1 MKTKKIIAVFII
13 IAMLVLPL
21 SGCYDSNEIENLA
34 YAIAVGIDKGQQKEF
49 KLTFQ
54 IVVPTKI
61 SGGGE
66 ESLTLK
72 SFETDNILSGLKN
85 VSESISRQINLSHA
99 KLIVFSEDIAKDG
112 LSCIINGLVNT
123 LEIRP
128 TANIIISTGSAYGYL
143 DATDT
148 NLSLSPSK
156 YYELLFK
163 SYEKEFYTPSIQLN
177 DFVYKLR
184 NSGTQPIAI
193 LCENNSVQKDSAKSK
208 QGSISGIKG
217 LAVFKGDKL
226 VAELDHAN
234 MSIFSLLTKTNENVN
249 MIISDPQDSKY
260 KVLSIVRTQPET
272 SYMVKIEDGI
282 PKISILLY
290 LKGNIVGVQGKYNY
304 LDEAHAVL
312 LENAYRE
319 DILDKLKAFLAI
331 IAYQD
336 RTDIVGFGDY
346 AKRSFLTQKQW
357 ERFDWN
363 NAFAKAQFHVEVKF
377 RIDKSGNMLNE
388 TVE

>member
-1 MKTKKIIAVFII
+1 MKTKKNIAVFII

-54 IVVPTKI
+54 IAVPTKI

-72 SFETDNILSGLKN
+72 SFETDNILSGLKS

-112 LSCIINGLVNT
+112 LSGIINGLVNT
-123 LEIRP
+123 VEIRP

-163 SYEKEFYTPSIQLN
+163 SYEREFYTPSIQLN

-184 NSGTQPIAI
+184 NSGTQPIAM
-193 LCENNSVQKDSAKSK
+193 LCENNAVKRDSANSK
-208 QGSISGIKG
+208 QGAVSGIKG

-226 VAELDHAN
+226 VAELDHTN
-234 MSIFSLLTKTNENVN
+234 MSIFSLLTKTNENVY
-249 MIISDPQDSKY
+249 MTISDPQDSKY
-260 KVLSIVRTQPET
+260 NVLSIVRTQPET
-272 SYMVKIEDGI
+272 SYKIKIKDGI

-290 LKGNIVGVQGKYNY
+290 LKGNIVGAQGKYNY

-319 DILDKLKAFLAI
+319 DISDKLKAFLAI

-336 RTDIVGFGDY
+336 KTDIVGFGAY
-346 AKRSFLTQKQW
+346 AKRNFLTQKQW
-357 ERFDWN
+357 ESFDWN

>member
-1 MKTKKIIAVFII
+1 MKTKKNIAVFII
-13 IAMLVLPL
+13 IAMLVLPI

-54 IVVPTKI
+54 IAVPTKI

-72 SFETDNILSGLKN
+72 SFETDNILSGLKS
-85 VSESISRQINLSHA
+85 VSESISRQINLSNA

-112 LSCIINGLVNT
+112 LSGIINGLVNT
-123 LEIRP
+123 VEIRP
-128 TANIIISTGSAYGYL
+128 TANIIISTGSAYSYL

-163 SYEKEFYTPSIQLN
+163 SYEREFYTPSIQLN

-184 NSGTQPIAI
+184 NSGTQPIAM
-193 LCENNSVQKDSAKSK
+193 LCENNAVKKDSANSK
-208 QGSISGIKG
+208 QGAVSGIKG

-226 VAELDHAN
+226 VAELDHTN
-234 MSIFSLLTKTNENVN
+234 MSIFSLLTKTNENVY
-249 MIISDPQDSKY
+249 MTISDPQDSKY
-260 KVLSIVRTQPET
+260 NVLSIVRTQPET
-272 SYMVKIEDGI
+272 SYKIKIEDGI

-290 LKGNIVGVQGKYNY
+290 LKGNIVGAQGKYNY

-319 DILDKLKAFLAI
+319 DISDKLKAFLAI

-336 RTDIVGFGDY
+336 KTDIVGFGAY
-346 AKRSFLTQKQW
+346 AKRNFLTQKQW
-357 ERFDWN
+357 ESFDWN

-388 TVE
+388 TVK

>member
-54 IVVPTKI
+54 IAVPTKI

-72 SFETDNILSGLKN
+72 SFETDNILSGLKS

-99 KLIVFSEDIAKDG
+99 KLIVFSEDIAKEG
-112 LSCIINGLVNT
+112 LSGIINGLVNT
-123 LEIRP
+123 VEIRP

-163 SYEKEFYTPSIQLN
+163 SYEREFYTPSIQLN

-184 NSGTQPIAI
+184 NSGTQPIAM
-193 LCENNSVQKDSAKSK
+193 LCENNAVKRDSANSK
-208 QGSISGIKG
+208 QGAVSGIKG

-226 VAELDHAN
+226 VAELDHTN
-234 MSIFSLLTKTNENVN
+234 MSIFSLLTKTNENVY
-249 MIISDPQDSKY
+249 MTISDPQDSKY
-260 KVLSIVRTQPET
+260 NVLSIVRTQPET
-272 SYMVKIEDGI
+272 SYKIKIEDGI

-290 LKGNIVGVQGKYNY
+290 LKGKIVGAQGKYNY

-319 DILDKLKAFLAI
+319 DISDKLKAFLAI

-336 RTDIVGFGDY
+336 KTDIVGFGAY
-346 AKRSFLTQKQW
+346 AKRNFLTQKQW
-357 ERFDWN
+357 ESFDWN